1 MVYTVLAGL
10 IIAVALVTVLFAGRL
25 LLKGKWILG
34 WLRGMAGIALLLG
47 SAVMAF
53 GAFDFYSY
61 KQLSKEQTIANISFT
76 KIEPQKY
83 QVSLVDSEG
92 VEQLFELNG
101 DLWQLDA
108 RIIKW
113 SKLFA
118 GAGLTPGYRLDR
130 ISGRYYALEEEK
142 SGKRTVY
149 ELGNSKSVIDL
160 WSWARQFGKNITIVD
175 ASYGSATY
183 LPMEDGALFSVIL
196 SSTGLLARPL
206 NDRAE
211 LAVNRW
217 K

>member
-1 MVYTVLAGL
+1 MVYTILAGL
-10 IIAVALVTVLFAGRL
+10 IIAIALVTVLFAGRL
-25 LLKGKWILG
+25 LFKGAWIFG
-34 WLRGMAGIALLLG
+34 WLRGMAGIMLLLG

-61 KQLSKEQTIANISFT
+61 KQLGKEQTIASISFT

-83 QVSLVDSEG
+83 QVSLVNSEG
-92 VEQLFELNG
+92 VEQIFELNG

-118 GAGLTPGYRLDR
+118 GAGMVPGYRLDR
-130 ISGRYYALEEEK
+130 LSGRYYALEEEK

-160 WSWARQFGKNITIVD
+160 WSWAREFGKNITIVD

-183 LPMEDGALFSVIL
+183 LPMEDGALFSVSL

-206 NDRAE
+206 NDRAK
-211 LAVNRW
+211 LAVDRW